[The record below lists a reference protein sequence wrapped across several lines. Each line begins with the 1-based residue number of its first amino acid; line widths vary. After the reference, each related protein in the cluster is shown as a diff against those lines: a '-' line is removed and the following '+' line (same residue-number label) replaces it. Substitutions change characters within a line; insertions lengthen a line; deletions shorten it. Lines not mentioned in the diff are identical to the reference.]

1 MHKRLLF
8 APLLV
13 LSALMVLAL
22 LSAAPVAA
30 QGEEPGKVV
39 LGGQFTLESG
49 ERIDGDLAVI
59 GGQAIV
65 EEGATVDG
73 DTVVMGGM
81 LEVSGEIDGDVAVF
95 GGTVD
100 FKRSAVVQGD
110 VVTMGGSVTRA
121 PGAQIS
127 GEVREGGV
135 IEIPGLRNLPI
146 EPGLVIPGLEQ
157 PPKPDIETSPG
168 LWLLRALLNILRM
181 IAWTLAITAM
191 ALVVALLWPK
201 GVERLGRTGLEQPAM
216 VFLTGFISWILGL
229 ALLAILAVTICLIPV
244 ALVLGLVL
252 VVAAL
257 LSWVVAGWVIGHK
270 LLALLNA
277 KSPSVVLE
285 AVVGT
290 LLLTIV
296 YFLVSFIW
304 CTNFIIG
311 VLVGSFGLGAIVLTR
326 FGTRPYPA
334 NGRGEP
340 PTGVSGPP
348 EVLPPDASATRP
360 PAVYTAAELG
370 LPPSVAE
377 RNSEQ

>member
-1 MHKRLLF
+1 MIATRC
-8 APLLV
+8 APL
-13 LSALMVLAL
+13 AIHQPHQA
-22 LSAAPVAA
+22 
-30 QGEEPGKVV
+30 G
-39 LGGQFTLESG
+39 FTLLE
-49 ERIDGDLAVI
+49 L
-59 GGQAIV
+59 IV
-65 EEGATVDG
+65 
-73 DTVVMGGM
+73 
-81 LEVSGEIDGDVAVF
+81 
-95 GGTVD
+95 
-100 FKRSAVVQGD
+100 
-110 VVTMGGSVTRA
+110 
-121 PGAQIS
+121 
-127 GEVREGGV
+127 
-135 IEIPGLRNLPI
+135 
-146 EPGLVIPGLEQ
+146 
-157 PPKPDIETSPG
+157 
-168 LWLLRALLNILRM
+168 
-181 IAWTLAITAM
+181 AITLM
-191 ALVVALLWPK
+191 
-201 GVERLGRTGLEQPAM
+201 
-216 VFLTGFISWILGL
+216 
-229 ALLAILAVTICLIPV
+229 
-244 ALVLGLVL
+244 GLVL

-257 LSWVVAGWVIGHK
+257 LSWVVVGWVIGRK